1 MGLPPLDTGAY
12 LKSLVEGSDPD
23 GLTLLGIPGGVRPSR
38 AQAAAR
44 VGEIEILWKN
54 PRNQRGAVGSRLK
67 TLKPRLAEVK
77 RAVEDDEAFRALLE
91 SSGRARAAREH
102 GAKKKLREVVEGLER
117 AIAELAASGRTA
129 SAADL
134 ERWSRFCHDRGV
146 PGEELDRLL
155 RDHGVRRAPAGA
167 EAEPYERARRLQIRR
182 NLHVFEELAREASC
196 ASLYK
201 YLEITADQ
209 LAQDD
214 ERLDRAISQRL
225 DRKRKAAEEREP
237 GDLKTAMSRLNG
249 ACQELCTAAGRR
261 RYDASRLEDFKEE
274 IVPELE
280 RVSLATGGVAV
291 EEVAGLV
298 ARGRR
303 HYLTD
308 AASRAAVVDKAREM
322 EINVEVPAPPR
333 GRLLRCARCDLDQ
346 PEARA
351 CLGCGAPLHRSCPS
365 CGAAGQAVGSIC
377 GGCGTNLLLR
387 GRSEAELAQARA
399 ALEAGV
405 VTEAAALVGALL
417 ASDPDY
423 ADART
428 LQGDVA
434 NRAYEAARAWA
445 TYDTQLERRELF
457 GARRTLAEIRRLG
470 GDLPSPDGRTAAA
483 ALARLEERLAAVE
496 RELAAGRSGEVVE
509 GSPREAAFARAL
521 QLAADC
527 AEARAALAVTPP
539 SPPESVRAQAGP
551 TSVELQ
557 WSPSPA
563 PGAVDYVVVRGDR
576 IAPRTVDAGVIAAE
590 TGATQLADDRAPPGS
605 VCAWSVFARRAG
617 ALSAPACSEALSFA
631 PEVRELRVDA
641 GDGFVALGWR
651 PDIGTAE
658 ILVRR
663 SEPDATTPEIEVA
676 SGAAG
681 VVDRGVENGVLYTYS
696 VAARYPDGHLTD
708 GVTATAR
715 PVGPPEPVRDLRAT
729 ALRGGVR
736 LDWTSPLDGA
746 VRVYRLAARPPP
758 AGTELDP
765 QELDSLGTPLRASH
779 NSTEDRDAGTAS
791 WYVPVTSAGQYHVA
805 GAAALHVAASSISGL
820 EVSDLRTELHVSW
833 IWPDGVDE
841 AAVLWRTDAPPT
853 GAEDHAAHRL
863 EVARAT
869 YQLRG
874 CRIPCDPQRDVHV
887 LVCAGVRVEDEL
899 RFGEAGNDARRSLTR
914 VAAREL
920 RYEVVRTRGL
930 KARVLVRFDAGEG
943 SELPDVVVVQGDGV
957 MPAGPGSAS
966 IELGRLG
973 PGAAAGPVLEIPLS
987 RLRRPAYI
995 RAFLADPEDRRR
1007 YRLVDPPVAER
1018 RIA

>member
-1 MGLPPLDTGAY
+1 MGLPPLDTSAY

-167 EAEPYERARRLQIRR
+167 EDEPYERARRLQIRR

-209 LAQDD
+209 QDD

-308 AASRAAVVDKAREM
+308 AAAREAVLDKARNM
-322 EINVEVPAPPR
+322 EISVEVPPPQR

-346 PEARA
+346 PEAPA
-351 CLGCGAPLHRSCPS
+351 CLDCGAPLHRSCPS
-365 CGAAGQAVGSIC
+365 CGAGGQAVGSIC

-387 GRSEAELAQARA
+387 TRSETELAQARA
-399 ALEAGV
+399 ALDAGAVSEAG
-405 VTEAAALVGALL
+405 ALVRALR

-423 ADART
+423 ADAQALER
-428 LQGDVA
+428 DVA
-434 NRAYEAARAWA
+434 GRADEAARAWA
-445 TYDTQLERRELF
+445 TYDAQLERRELF
-457 GARRTLAEIRRLG
+457 GARATLAHIRRLSV
-470 GDLPSPDGRTAAA
+470 DLPSPDGRTAAS
-483 ALARLEERLAAVE
+483 ALAGLEERLAAVE
-496 RELAAGRSGEVVE
+496 RELAVGRSAEEGEAI
-509 GSPREAAFARAL
+509 PREIGLVRAL
-521 QLAADC
+521 ELAADC
-527 AEARAALAVTPP
+527 AEARAALSTTPP
-539 SPPESVRAQAGP
+539 APPGSVRAHPGP
-551 TSVELQ
+551 SSVELR
-557 WSPSPA
+557 WSPSRS

-576 IAPRTVDAGVIAAE
+576 TAPRTPGAGVVAAE
-590 TGATQLADDRAPPGS
+590 TGATELADDGAPPGS

-617 ALSAPACSEALSFA
+617 ALSMPASSEAVSFA
-631 PEVRELRVDA
+631 PEVRELRAEA
-641 GDGFVALGWR
+641 GDGAVALRWR
-651 PDIGTAE
+651 PEVGTAE
-658 ILVRR
+658 ILVQR
-663 SEPDATTPEIEVA
+663 SGPEGESFEIEVPA
-676 SGAAG
+676 GRAG
-681 VVDRGVENGVLYTYS
+681 VVDRDVENGVLYTYS
-696 VAARYPDGHLTD
+696 VAARYPDGRLTD
-708 GVTATAR
+708 GVRAAAR
-715 PVGPPEPVRDLRAT
+715 PVGRPEPVRDLRAT
-729 ALRGGVR
+729 AIPGAVR
-736 LDWTSPLDGA
+736 LDWTSPADGA
-746 VRVYRLAARPPP
+746 VRVYRLASQPP
-758 AGTELDP
+758 APGAELDP
-765 QELDSLGTPLRASH
+765 RQLDSLGTALRSSLDTA
-779 NSTEDRDAGTAS
+779 EDRDAGTAS

-805 GAAALHVAASSISGL
+805 GPAALHVAAPAISDL

-833 IWPDGVDE
+833 VWPDGVDE
-841 AAVLWRTDAPPT
+841 AAVLWRSDAPPS
-853 GAEDHAAHRL
+853 GAGDHAARRL

-874 CRIPCDPQRDVHV
+874 CRIPCDPEEDLHV
-887 LVCAGVRVEDEL
+887 LVCTGVRIEGEL
-899 RFGEAGNDARRSLTR
+899 HFGEAGHSARRSLTR
-914 VAAREL
+914 AAERVL

-930 KARVLVRFDAGEG
+930 RPQVVVRFDADSEG
-943 SELPDVVVVQGDGV
+943 KLPDLVVVQGDGV
-957 MPAGPGSAS
+957 MPTSPDSAA

-973 PGAAAGPVLEIPLS
+973 PGAAAAGPALEIPLS
-987 RLRRPAYI
+987 RLRRPAFI

-1007 YRLVDPPVAER
+1007 YRLVDPPVAAR